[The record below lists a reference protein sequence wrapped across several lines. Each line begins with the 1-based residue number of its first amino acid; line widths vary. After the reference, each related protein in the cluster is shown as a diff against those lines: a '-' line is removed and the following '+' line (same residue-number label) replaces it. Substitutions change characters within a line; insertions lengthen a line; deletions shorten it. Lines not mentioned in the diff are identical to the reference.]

1 LSRKEPN
8 DLPVRGIWESRSLS
22 LAFVVGMTAL
32 LAGVGY
38 TLMVKRTPEKWP
50 AGFPAP
56 MLRALPLPPG
66 PTLPRIR
73 EIVGIFSARQTITD
87 VLTSHGVSKEEV
99 HHFVE
104 CASSVYNLAKVVAS
118 RPYWLHFTADGRFH
132 EFRYPVD
139 DERYLTVYRKGEE
152 FVPVMKPFP
161 YKTVVEPVSGS
172 IEESL
177 IGAVMEGGEQE
188 QLALELAGIFMWD
201 IDFYTDIQSGDSFR
215 ILVEKKYLNGK
226 FIKYGAIQAASITN
240 QDKTVSGF
248 LYVDKSGR
256 SGYYD
261 REGKSLRK
269 SFLKSPLKFGRISS
283 RFSHARRHPIL
294 KVVRP
299 HLGVDYAAPTG
310 TPVVAVGAG
319 TVEMAGRNGAGGNTV
334 QLRHTGNYQ
343 TMYLHLS
350 RIAVR
355 RGARVDQGQVIG
367 YVGATGLATGPHLDF
382 RVRQR
387 GRFVNPA
394 RVVFPPQP
402 PVPQDELAS
411 FHRVRAEFQ
420 SRLDQL
426 QF

>member
-1 LSRKEPN
+1 
-8 DLPVRGIWESRSLS
+8 
-22 LAFVVGMTAL
+22 MTAL
-32 LAGVGY
+32 LAGIGY
-38 TLMVKRTPEKWP
+38 FLMVKRTPEHWS
-50 AGFPAP
+50 AGVPAP
-56 MLRALPLPPG
+56 VLRPLPLPSTPS
-66 PTLPRIR
+66 LPQMK
-73 EIVGIFSARQTITD
+73 EIVGTFSARQTVAD
-87 VLTSHGVSKEEV
+87 VLTRHGVPKEEV
-99 HHFVE
+99 HRLVE

-139 DERYLTVYRKGEE
+139 DERYLTVYREGGG

-177 IGAVMEGGEQE
+177 ITAVTEGGEQE
-188 QLALELAGIFMWD
+188 QLALELASIFMWD
-201 IDFYTDIQSGDSFR
+201 IDFYTDIQPGDSFR
-215 ILVEKKYLNGK
+215 ILVEKKYLDGK
-226 FIKYGAIQAASITN
+226 FIKYGAIKAASITN
-240 QDKTVSGF
+240 QNKTFSGF
-248 LYVDKSGR
+248 LYEDGSGKA
-256 SGYYD
+256 GYYD
-261 REGKSLRK
+261 HEGKSLRK
-269 SFLKSPLKFGRISS
+269 SFLKSPLKFARISS
-283 RFSHARRHPIL
+283 RFSRARRHPIL
-294 KVVRP
+294 KIVRP

-319 TVEMAGRNGAGGNTV
+319 TVELAGRNGAGGNTV
-334 QLRHTGNYQ
+334 QLRHAGNYQ

-350 RIAVR
+350 RIAVK

-382 RVRQR
+382 RVRLR

-402 PVPQDELAS
+402 PVPRKELAS
-411 FHRVRAEFQ
+411 FERVRDEFQ